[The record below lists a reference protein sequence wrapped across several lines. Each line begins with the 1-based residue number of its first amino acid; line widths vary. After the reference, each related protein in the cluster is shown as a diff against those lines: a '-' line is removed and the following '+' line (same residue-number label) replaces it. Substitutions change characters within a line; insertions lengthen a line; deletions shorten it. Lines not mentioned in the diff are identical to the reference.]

1 MNVLVVLRSMAAL
14 ALQELNALN
23 FPKEVSKKRVEA
35 AKRQRERWA
44 QSENEKQL
52 ECIMNKYDKSGNR
65 KLDRTE
71 LAMMLQDMAGGQ
83 APTDEECSF
92 VLHMADASDKQLDG
106 YIGKHELEA
115 AVHIYNELLAHRD
128 EIQEHMKKYD
138 FNQSGKLELEQLR
151 ALLTDLNDGNPP
163 ALEEVQWVMKQADGL
178 AGVQTGGVNA
188 TELKTAISLWYSHV
202 DANSWVAR
210 VFDKRT

>member
-138 FNQSGKLELEQLR
+138 FN
-151 ALLTDLNDGNPP
+151 
-163 ALEEVQWVMKQADGL
+163 
-178 AGVQTGGVNA
+178 
-188 TELKTAISLWYSHV
+188 IS
-202 DANSWVAR
+202 
-210 VFDKRT
+210 